1 MIEILAT
8 VFTLAALC
16 NLAVFA
22 MLRDAVLPTQRPI
35 PFPTIVA
42 YAPDITF
49 DHRGLV

>member
-1 MIEILAT
+1 MIEILVIT
-8 VFTLAALC
+8 TLSVLC

-35 PFPTIVA
+35 PVPTIVA